1 MITLIWTC
9 DKFITFV
16 LLHDFVNGVNAG
28 VQYYY
33 VEDMPGVIAP
43 MGFWDPLGFSY
54 RADEDTIAR
63 YREAEIIHGRV
74 AMLAVVGILV
84 GEMVAQSKGCKI
96 HGPAITHL
104 TQVSR
109 GFWPV
114 IIAFIGAAEV
124 TRAEIGWE
132 DPADCPVDQ
141 PGLLRQDY
149 LPGDLGF
156 DPLNLAPI
164 DDDEFWWMQ
173 TKELSH
179 GRLAMIAVT
188 GFVAQELVDGKGIVQ
203 HWQSMK

>member
-1 MITLIWTC
+1 MFSPDI
-9 DKFITFV
+9 
-16 LLHDFVNGVNAG
+16 VNIVNIA
-28 VQYYY
+28 VQYYDY
-33 VEDMPGVIAP
+33 IEDMPGVIPP
-43 MGFWDPLGFSY
+43 MGFWDPLGLSY
-54 RADEDTIAR
+54 NADEDTIAR
-63 YREAEIIHGRV
+63 YREAEIVHGRV

-84 GEMVAQSKGCKI
+84 GEKVAGNTLIFGGKI

-104 TQVSR
+104 AQVPS

-114 IIAFIGAAEV
+114 IIALIGAAET

-156 DPLNLAPI
+156 DPLHLAPI

-173 TKELSH
+173 TKELQH
-179 GRLAMIAVT
+179 GRLAMIAAA
-188 GFVAQELVDGKGIVQ
+188 GFVAQELVDGKGIVE
-203 HWQSMK
+203 HWKYMMK